1 MNRQTEFPDFD
12 NGASFDRILE
22 ALAPFGA
29 VDSSWRNDT
38 NPSIWIGDD
47 NSENGVKVWIDYAN
61 RAKREDMLFAAYAV
75 TITRDC
81 YDVEGHDFST
91 ESDALE
97 FTKQV
102 IEDMNQ

>member
-29 VDSSWRNDT
+29 VDSSWHNDT
-38 NPSIWIGDD
+38 NPSIWVGDD
-47 NSENGVKVWIDYAN
+47 NGENGVKVWVDYAD
-61 RAKREDMLFAAYAV
+61 RAKRESVLFAAYAV
-75 TITRDC
+75 TIACDC
-81 YDVEGHDFST
+81 DGVQGRDFST

-97 FTKQV
+97 FAKQA